1 MSNDTTASLLA
12 QAQEIHRTKGS
23 RPCAIFLAGRCVRNT
38 MGLSLEDLPDSMLLA
53 EALDDM
59 QARLEA
65 EPLTKG
71 NIKAF
76 MAYADT
82 RLSCYMDEVREE
94 LEIMAEEF
102 RRDMGL
108 E

>member
-12 QAQEIHRTKGS
+12 QAQDIHRTKGS
-23 RPCAIFLAGRCVRNT
+23 RPCAIFLAGRCVQKT
-38 MGLSLEDLPDSMLLA
+38 MGLSLQDLPDSMFLC

-65 EPLTKG
+65 EPLTAR

-94 LEIMAEEF
+94 LDIMMEEF
-102 RRDMGL
+102 RKDMGL
-108 E
+108 